1 MQETLPNDARTWVRV
16 IVVNY
21 NGGPYIQRALD
32 ALAAQTDR
40 GFEAVIVDNA
50 STDGSANALKLP
62 DSRFRLIRSPVN
74 LGFAAANNL
83 AARDCQ
89 LPWIATLNPDTVPSA
104 SWLSEFESATRRYP
118 TVAMFGATLLD
129 AANPALLDGF
139 GDVYSVF
146 GFPWRGGGG
155 MPLETAPTEDAAVFA
170 PCAAAALYRA
180 DAFCAAGGFDETF
193 FCYLEDVD
201 LGCRLRLR
209 GERCIQL
216 RNALVYHVG
225 SAISGRE
232 SDFTTYHSVR
242 NRIWVIV
249 KNAPG
254 RLLAIMAL
262 IHLYHCGRQVLVH
275 RRKKKPVRPVLRG
288 IVDGFGG
295 LGTIWSQ
302 RRVTQKA
309 RAVSVE
315 DFARMLSWDLQQ
327 FRKRRIVMLDEPVPR
342 EH

>member
-1 MQETLPNDARTWVRV
+1 MQESHPNDPAPWVRV

-32 ALAAQTDR
+32 ALAAQTDGR
-40 GFEAVIVDNA
+40 FEAVIVDNA
-50 STDGSANALKLP
+50 STDGSAEALKLP
-62 DSRFRLIRSPVN
+62 DPRFRLIRSPTN

-83 AARDCQ
+83 AARDCG
-89 LPWIATLNPDTVPSA
+89 LAWLATLNPDTVPSTG
-104 SWLSEFESATRRYP
+104 WLGEFESATRRYP

-155 MPLETAPTEDAAVFA
+155 MPLETAPREDAAVFS
-170 PCAAAALYRA
+170 PCAAAALFRA
-180 DAFCAAGGFDETF
+180 DVFRAAGGFDESF

-242 NRIWVIV
+242 NRIWVIL

-254 RLLAIMAL
+254 PLLARMAL
-262 IHLYHCGRQVLVH
+262 IHLYHCVRQVLVH
-275 RRKKKPVRPVLRG
+275 RRKGKPVMPVLRG
-288 IVDGFGG
+288 IAHGISG
-295 LGTIWSQ
+295 LGAIWPERRAIQ
-302 RRVTQKA
+302 RARKVTA
-309 RAVSVE
+309 RQ
-315 DFARMLSWDLQQ
+315 FGQMLAWDLQQ
-327 FRKRRIVMLDEPVPR
+327 FRKRKIVVLDEAVAR
-342 EH
+342 KC